1 MNSLENKQ
9 TENENLK
16 KFIQKK
22 NENPTQ
28 KIHTKIKTFYHN
40 INFDNG
46 GDRTIFTIFS
56 KIPTQEVEQ
65 NKVCNFPNA
74 EYNVKINGLYIFE
87 DFISEEEEKDLIN
100 NLDKNKWEK
109 LTNRKVQHY
118 GYEFIYGPNIINK
131 ENKIGGMPEFCSE
144 IMKRNYLIKIIFFFS
159 GFEEKLRKFKVKVLN
174 NEEIQKNKEDLEKIK
189 DCYNYIY
196 DENNSLSI
204 NSINLT

>member
-1 MNSLENKQ
+1 M
-9 TENENLK
+9 
-16 KFIQKK
+16 
-22 NENPTQ
+22 
-28 KIHTKIKTFYHN
+28 
-40 INFDNG
+40 
-46 GDRTIFTIFS
+46 
-56 KIPTQEVEQ
+56 
-65 NKVCNFPNA
+65 
-74 EYNVKINGLYIFE
+74 
-87 DFISEEEEKDLIN
+87 IN